1 MNSSGLHHIH
11 RRKRLF
17 DLHLE
22 EYPSKKFWIRFLDKL
37 LLVVAAVSP
46 FMTLPQIIQIFANKS
61 AGDLSLFSW
70 GMYTFFNIPWMIYG
84 FVHKDKPIIIAYIL
98 WFIMN
103 LTVTIGIL
111 LYS

>member
-1 MNSSGLHHIH
+1 MNSNLHHISK
-11 RRKRLF
+11 RKRFF

-37 LLVVAAVSP
+37 LLIVAAVSP
-46 FMTLPQIIQIFANKS
+46 FMAVPQIFQIYS
-61 AGDLSLFSW
+61 TQSSGDLSLFTWS
-70 GMYTFFNIPWMIYG
+70 MFAFFNIPWMIYG
-84 FVHKDKPIIIAYIL
+84 IAHKEKPIIIAYIL

-103 LTVTIGIL
+103 SSVVVGIL